1 MLKDA
6 CAWRPT
12 FYERETDISTSKCSK
27 VLQALD
33 RGQKKV
39 LSKHTPAGCYL
50 KRSFNDGTIAEL
62 WAGLRTSASDVE
74 GPRTSNSY
82 HHRFRKSREG
92 NNITGSQLRARSKE
106 EGLIDKCYVVEVAT
120 VVKTSPQQEGSQ
132 RNIYLIIFL
141 FSLLL
146 SDLLPGF
153 SSTNPSGSQ
162 KARELDDTIHR
173 SQGMDQGIEVHKI
186 MGADVK

>member
-12 FYERETDISTSKCSK
+12 FYERETDISTGKCSK

-33 RGQKKV
+33 RGQKRV
-39 LSKHTPAGCYL
+39 LSKHTPARCYL

-74 GPRTSNSY
+74 GPRANNSY
-82 HHRFRKSREG
+82 HHRFRESREG
-92 NNITGSQLRARSKE
+92 NSITGAQLRARSKE
-106 EGLIDKCYVVEVAT
+106 EELIDKCYIVEVAT
-120 VVKTSPQQEGSQ
+120 VVKTSPKQEGSQ

-141 FSLLL
+141 FSSQISYQVSHQPTQVAARKQGSWMILFI
-146 SDLLPGF
+146 DL
-153 SSTNPSGSQ
+153 
-162 KARELDDTIHR
+162 REWTR
-173 SQGMDQGIEVHKI
+173 
-186 MGADVK
+186 A